1 MTKSQL
7 NAICEVLINIQFGN
21 IPVNEKDIKKLQ
33 RKKNAI
39 VQLTSKTTGANIRKT
54 LIEKDFIDNQVN
66 TSQDQVT
73 CVMATEFI
81 LIPKHKYD
89 QLQKDASTTVKD
101 LPITTPS
108 TNITSATTSDVK

>member
-7 NAICEVLINIQFGN
+7 NAICEVLINIRFGN

-54 LIEKDFIDNQVN
+54 LIEKE
-66 TSQDQVT
+66 VT
-73 CVMATEFI
+73 LI
-81 LIPKHKYD
+81 LMIIKPILPKIKS
-89 QLQKDASTTVKD
+89 LV
-101 LPITTPS
+101 
-108 TNITSATTSDVK
+108 